1 MYSVIT
7 ITVLRMISLSFR
19 NAISVVNV
27 GDVSHIAYN
36 MLIYFFIF
44 DVFIAVT
51 DYTC

>member
-1 MYSVIT
+1 MYNVIT
-7 ITVLRMISLSFR
+7 ITVLSMISVSLR

-27 GDVSHIAYN
+27 GDISHIAYN
-36 MLIYFFIF
+36 MLIYFFVF